1 MTTTNTT
8 ELAAVKAAEITNQP
22 GSIKAAVLAQFAD
35 AEVMLTGLAEKYRNV
50 AYDVATT
57 KGMAEAKAARADIR
71 DNGRLAVT
79 KAETR
84 IKAEVND
91 LKRVMSAEV
100 ERLVAIVKPVE
111 DHIDG
116 QIKAEEA
123 RKAAEKAERER
134 AEAERKAAH
143 MQNLSKL
150 ASYPSMIVGRSL
162 EAMINGIEV
171 VSAIQIGPEWEEFRE
186 QADLAKAK
194 ALEEMRAIA
203 DRERQRLENE
213 RLAAELE
220 AQRRQLAEQAAELDR
235 QRAALQAAQ
244 QPAVEA
250 QPVQAAPTAP
260 VVIDT
265 DAMEEA
271 RGVMADTSRVHTAP
285 LGNEPANEVETLTT
299 GEVCEFFGLQSTSL
313 RVEFIQSLGFSPV
326 PRGGRASHWRKSDLR
341 AIGRSLIAHIEAR
354 IA

>member
-22 GSIKAAVLAQFAD
+22 GSIKATVLAQFAD
-35 AEVMLTGLAEKYRNV
+35 AEVVLTGLAEKYRDV
-50 AYDVATT
+50 AYDVTT
-57 KGMAEAKAARADIR
+57 SKGMAEAKAARADIR

-116 QIKAEEA
+116 QIKAEET

-134 AEAERKAAH
+134 AEAERKATH
-143 MQNLSKL
+143 QQNLAKL

-162 EAMINGIEV
+162 EAMVNGIEV
-171 VSAIQIGPEWEEFRE
+171 VAAIEIGTEWEEFRE
-186 QADLAKAK
+186 QAEQVKAK
-194 ALEEMRAIA
+194 ALEEMRGIA

-213 RLAAELE
+213 RLAADLE
-220 AQRRQLAEQAAELDR
+220 AQRRQLAEQAAELER

-244 QPAVEA
+244 QPAVAA
-250 QPVQAAPTAP
+250 QPV
-260 VVIDT
+260 
-265 DAMEEA
+265 DA
-271 RGVMADTSRVHTAP
+271 AP
-285 LGNEPANEVETLTT
+285 LGIESAEEVETLTT
-299 GEVCEFFGLQSTSL
+299 GEVCEFFGLPSTSL